1 MTEYDRTVEWL
12 YALEAAKGMDFKLE
26 RVALALERLGHP
38 ERRYPCLHIAGTNG
52 KGSVAAMLHAMLAA
66 AGYRTGLYTSPHLV
80 ELTERIRVGGRE
92 VSRDELVALAG
103 EVRAVATARGIDLT
117 FFEFLTVLA
126 FLHFAHQHVAAAVVE
141 VGLGGRLDA
150 TNVIDPL
157 VSVITTIGR
166 DHTQWLGES
175 ITAIA
180 AEKGGIIKP
189 GRPLVLGQIRAEA
202 LAVLRRLAAERD
214 APASALGTEYRI
226 SGTGPFVFEGLGWRL
241 ADLCVG
247 LSGTYQRD
255 NAATALAALA
265 TVGRQLRVDETAVRQ
280 GLADVRWPGRL
291 EIVGRVPLTILDG
304 AHNPDGAAVLAREL
318 PALLGGRR
326 LHLLFAVMG
335 DKDWQPMVDVLAP
348 LCASVV
354 VTEVFRPRGA
364 RAAQVAAAFQ
374 TPGPVTAEPDV
385 ERAWAAVRARAGRHE
400 AILAAGSLFLI
411 GALYAHGLVAAAP
424 GDGVPTGALHP

>member
-26 RVALALERLGHP
+26 RVALALGRLGNP
-38 ERRYPCLHIAGTNG
+38 ERRYRCLHIAGTNG

-80 ELTERIRVGGRE
+80 ELTERIRVGGRD
-92 VSRDELVALAG
+92 VSRDEVVALAA

-117 FFEFLTVLA
+117 FFEFLTVMA
-126 FLHFAHQHVAAAVVE
+126 FLHFARQHVAAAVVE

-150 TNVIDPL
+150 TNVVDPL

-189 GRPLVLGQIRAEA
+189 GRPLVLGQIHVEA
-202 LAVLRRLAAERD
+202 MAVLRHLAADRD
-214 APASALGTEYRI
+214 APLSALGTEYRI
-226 SGTGPFVFEGLGWRL
+226 SGSGSFVFDGLGWRIPDLRLGL
-241 ADLCVG
+241 AG
-247 LSGTYQRD
+247 AYQRD

-265 TVGRQLRVDETAVRQ
+265 TVRPQLPVDESAVRQ

-291 EIVGRVPLTILDG
+291 EIVATAPLTILDG
-304 AHNPDGAAVLAREL
+304 AHNPDGAAVLAGEL

-335 DKDWQPMVDVLAP
+335 DKEWQPMVDALAP
-348 LCASVV
+348 FCASVV

-364 RAAQVAAAFQ
+364 PAGQVAAGFPVA
-374 TPGPVTAEPDV
+374 GPVTAEPDL
-385 ERAWAAVRARAGRHE
+385 ERAWAVVRARAGRHE

-411 GALYAHGLVAAAP
+411 GALYAHRLVAAVP
-424 GDGVPTGALHP
+424 DDGMPTGAIQP